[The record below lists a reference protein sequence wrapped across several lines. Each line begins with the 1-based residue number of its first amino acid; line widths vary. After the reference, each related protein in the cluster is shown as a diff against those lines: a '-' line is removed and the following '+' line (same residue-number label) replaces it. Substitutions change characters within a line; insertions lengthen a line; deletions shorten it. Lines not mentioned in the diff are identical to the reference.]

1 MPGAAGAALAACCSL
16 REAPRVASLP
26 RETGFEE
33 AKDLRGS
40 STAIQL
46 LTPHVVG
53 SLCVCLQ
60 CHGCHSSW
68 RQVQHLAERAV
79 NAPWE

>member
-1 MPGAAGAALAACCSL
+1 MPGAAGAALPLAALSG
-16 REAPRVASLP
+16 EAPGVASLP

-40 STAIQL
+40 FAAIQL

-60 CHGCHSSW
+60 CHPCHSS
-68 RQVQHLAERAV
+68 
-79 NAPWE
+79 